1 VTIRPALVAVGM
13 FAMTGV
19 AEAADGGLREQQPQA
34 RPRSAPGA
42 LLGPLP
48 AGKRGSD
55 VDGERQYRL
64 TARPDGGAFYDS
76 PEFSATV
83 AADGTVTFHDHRLRY
98 SPPDAAAT
106 FDLSDEFAREFGH
119 GTQYRY
125 QKANFLAAT
134 FRERTEMAAHA
145 HSVRVQAS
153 LDDIPSRLDALWSN
167 TRYRRRERRRIIFL
181 LCRPGKAI
189 RRRRSSRA
197 GFESAFHLPLRAL
210 TARPSWTLCR
220 MSVPTFRGSPR
231 TPLHS
236 RCGRRDS
243 ATSRGG
249 HGIFP
254 CRPENLRVGLGSRS
268 ALPLPFVRHAE
279 C

>member
-83 AADGTVTFHDHRLRY
+83 AADGTGTFHDHRLRY

-181 LCRPGKAI
+181 LWAEADLSTRQGHSAQAVIESWIRKRLPPASPGAYSQAELDTLSHERPD
-189 RRRRSSRA
+189 
-197 GFESAFHLPLRAL
+197 LPRFAPY
-210 TARPSWTLCR
+210 PSPLEMR
-220 MSVPTFRGSPR
+220 SPR
-231 TPLHS
+231 
-236 RCGRRDS
+236 
-243 ATSRGG
+243 
-249 HGIFP
+249 
-254 CRPENLRVGLGSRS
+254 
-268 ALPLPFVRHAE
+268 
-279 C
+279 